1 MKVVF
6 LCGGVGKRMFP
17 ITEDKFLLDF
27 MGRTLLSHQIEMAQ
41 NAGLKDFIIIGNPGN
56 IRQIQHVTASIQGAN
71 FEFSLQADPLGIADA
86 LKSAS
91 SFFNGEI
98 LVVN

>member
-27 MGRTLLSHQIEMAQ
+27 MGKPLLEHQVELARK
-41 NAGLKDFIIIGNPGN
+41 AGLQDFVMVGNPGN
-56 IRQIQHVTASIQGAN
+56 IQRIKPG
-71 FEFSLQADPLGIADA
+71 P
-86 LKSAS
+86 
-91 SFFNGEI
+91 
-98 LVVN
+98 